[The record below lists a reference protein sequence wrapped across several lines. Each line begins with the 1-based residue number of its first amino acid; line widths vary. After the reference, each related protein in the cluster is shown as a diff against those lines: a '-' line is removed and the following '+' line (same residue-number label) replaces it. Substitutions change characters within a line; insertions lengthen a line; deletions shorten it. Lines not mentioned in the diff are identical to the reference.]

1 VGILRRM
8 NSTMLL
14 PRNTGMTAL
23 FSPAHWQRV
32 QTVLESLDERQALWL
47 SGYLAAAQ
55 QTPTTPSPVATQA
68 TAQITLAY
76 GSETGNSA
84 SVLQSLSRLLREQN
98 IDHRLV
104 SLADLKPRTLTRLDY
119 LLLVCSTHGDGDP
132 PEPAAPFFEALLAEQ
147 ASKLPRLKYAVL
159 ALGDSTYEHFC
170 TAGIALDR
178 RLTELGATRLLDCV
192 LCDVDFQRPAE
203 SWVDQV
209 SGLMPRSVD
218 SATLAAP
225 VAAPVGTSTSLPSR
239 TSPVELEVLENLRLS
254 AAERRDAIHHLSLL
268 TEGVDL
274 QLQPGDAVGVLPF
287 NPPELVA
294 AILDAAHL
302 SGDEAVSLDGH
313 AMPLVQ
319 ALREKLDLTV
329 PGKPLLQLLAEKTK
343 NTDLIRLT
351 DDAKAQREFLRQ
363 HSVLDVLRRWPA
375 TVDAAALVESLRP
388 LQPRLYDIAN
398 WDENGELHLTVQSYW
413 YHHRDQLIPG
423 IASNYL
429 AGIQPGETVRLYPH
443 HNKRF
448 RLPDDPHVPLI
459 LVATGTGIA
468 PYRAFIQSFASGR
481 SHQCWLLLRERCF
494 EEDFLYQ
501 LDWQAALRD
510 GALHKLTTEF
520 TDAGEPLADA
530 LIREL
535 ADWVGRGAHLYLCGE
550 KEPLA
555 ELEANV
561 RSGADEPWQQLLAE
575 KRLHRNLY

>member
-1 VGILRRM
+1 
-8 NSTMLL
+8 
-14 PRNTGMTAL
+14 MTAL
-23 FSPAHWQRV
+23 FSSAHWQQV
-32 QTVLESLDERQALWL
+32 QSVLESLDERQALWL
-47 SGYLAAAQ
+47 SGYLAASR
-55 QTPTTPSPVATQA
+55 QTPVAEKGTTQA
-68 TAQITLAY
+68 HAHITLAY

-104 SLADLKPRTLTRLDY
+104 SLADLKPRALTRLDY

-132 PEPAAPFFEALLAEQ
+132 PEPAAPFFEALLSEHAP
-147 ASKLPRLKYAVL
+147 KLPRLKYAVL

-170 TAGIALDR
+170 TAGLTLDR
-178 RLTELGATRLLDCV
+178 RLAELGATRLLDCV

-209 SGLMPRSVD
+209 SGLIPRSAD
-218 SATLAAP
+218 SSAPAAP
-225 VAAPVGTSTSLPSR
+225 VAAPIETSTSLPSR
-239 TSPVELEVLENLRLS
+239 TNPVELEVLENIRLS
-254 AAERRDAIHHLSLL
+254 AADRPDAIHHISLL
-268 TEGVDL
+268 AEGIDL

-287 NPPELVA
+287 NPPEPVA
-294 AILDAAHL
+294 AVLDAAHL

-329 PGKPLLQLLAEKTK
+329 PGKPLLQLLAGQTK
-343 NTDLIRLT
+343 NTDLVRLT

-398 WDENGELHLTVQSYW
+398 WDESQDELHLTVQSYW

-448 RLPDDPHVPLI
+448 RLPDDPQAPLI
-459 LVATGTGIA
+459 LVATGTGVA
-468 PYRAFIQSFASGR
+468 PYRAFIQSFAASSR
-481 SHQCWLLLRERCF
+481 SHPCWLLLRERCF

-501 LDWQAALRD
+501 LDWQAALRN

-550 KEPLA
+550 KDPLA
-555 ELEANV
+555 ELEATV
-561 RSGADEPWQQLLAE
+561 RAGADEPWQQLLAA